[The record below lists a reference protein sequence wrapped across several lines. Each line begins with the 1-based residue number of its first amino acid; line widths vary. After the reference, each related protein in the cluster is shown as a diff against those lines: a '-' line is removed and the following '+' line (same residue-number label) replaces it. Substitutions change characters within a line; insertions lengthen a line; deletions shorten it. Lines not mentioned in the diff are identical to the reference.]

1 MTPELSIFAA
11 RLREHI
17 ASCADVCSLADEKF
31 NALAVELFALQ
42 FNYNTSYRKLCEAR
56 SITPDLVSH
65 WTQIPTVPTA
75 ALKEFEMTSLPPDQ
89 RTRVFY
95 SSGTTEQ
102 RPSKHF
108 HNAESLAVYEAS
120 LWQWFKQ
127 NCRLRIA
134 DCRLLSLTP
143 TAEHAPHSSLVHMF
157 DFVRGKLGADENAF
171 VGRINSDGS
180 WRVDFDAALVALS
193 CSRRREKADFPFAG
207 SPLPHVSGYE
217 KPLLILGTAFG
228 FVHLLDELS
237 SRNLR
242 LQLPE
247 KSRVIETGGYK
258 GRSRTMPKAELHA
271 LITEHL
277 GVAASHILCEY
288 GMSELSS
295 QAYEGESLK
304 SQVQSL
310 KPCRSFHFPPWAR
323 VRIISPETGHEVS
336 DGEIGLIQVFDLAN
350 VFSVMAIQTEDM
362 AVRRGDGFELLGRAT
377 MAEPRGCSLTAA

>member
-56 SITPDLVSH
+56 RITPDLVSH

-75 ALKEFEMTSLPPDQ
+75 ALKEFEKTSLPPDQ

-108 HNAESLAVYEAS
+108 HSAESLAVYEAS

-127 NCRLRIA
+127 NCRLPIA

-143 TAEHAPHSSLVHMF
+143 TAEHAPRSSLVHMF
-157 DFVRGKLGADENAF
+157 DFIRGKMGADRSVF
-171 VGRINSDGS
+171 TGRVGDDGS
-180 WRVDFDAALVALS
+180 WMIDFNAAFFALN
-193 CSRRREKADFPFAG
+193 KK
-207 SPLPHVSGYE
+207 VST
-217 KPLLILGTAFG
+217 PLLILGTAFG
-228 FVHLLDELS
+228 FVHLLDELAA
-237 SRNLR
+237 RNLR

-247 KSRVIETGGYK
+247 GSRVLETGGYK

-295 QAYEGESLK
+295 QAYDGESLK

-310 KPCRSFHFPPWAR
+310 KRGRTFHFPPWAR
-323 VRIISPETGHEVS
+323 VRIISPETGREVS
-336 DGEIGLIQVFDLAN
+336 DGETGLIQVFDLAN
-350 VFSVMAIQTEDM
+350 IFSVMAIQTEDL

-377 MAEPRGCSLTAA
+377 MAEPRGCSLAASA

>member
-56 SITPDLVSH
+56 RITPDLVSH

-75 ALKEFEMTSLPPDQ
+75 AFKEFEMTSLPPDQ

-120 LWQWFKQ
+120 LWEWFKQ
-127 NCRLRIA
+127 NCGLPIA

-157 DFVRGKLGADENAF
+157 DFVSRKMGVDDNAF
-171 VGRINSDGS
+171 VGRTNPDGS
-180 WRVDFDAALVALS
+180 WRVDLDAALVGLTAKDP
-193 CSRRREKADFPFAG
+193 RPQTPDPRP
-207 SPLPHVSGYE
+207 Y
-217 KPLLILGTAFG
+217 LLLGTAFG
-228 FVHLLDELS
+228 FVHLLDELAA
-237 SRNLR
+237 RNLR

-247 KSRVIETGGYK
+247 GSLVLETGGYK

-271 LITEHL
+271 LITEYL
-277 GVAASHILCEY
+277 GVSSSHILCEY

-295 QAYEGESLK
+295 QAYDGESLK

-310 KPCRSFHFPPWAR
+310 KRGRTFHFPSWAR
-323 VRIISPETGHEVS
+323 VRIISPETGREVS
-336 DGEIGLIQVFDLAN
+336 DGETGLIQVFDLAN
-350 VFSVMAIQTEDM
+350 IFSVMAIQTEDL

-377 MAEPRGCSLTAA
+377 MAEPRGCSLAASA